1 MANTLWCTKD
11 AKRSQFNTMLSR
23 VSKRHRSHEY
33 CKKCASH
40 LLSLHNNLCLPI
52 YSVHA
57 IAVQVRT
64 MHALEHNNVLKFYA
78 W

>member
-1 MANTLWCTKD
+1 
-11 AKRSQFNTMLSR
+11 MLSK
-23 VSKRHRSHEY
+23 VLTRHRSHEY

-40 LLSLHNNLCLPI
+40 LFTLYSCLRLPI
-52 YSVHA
+52 YNVHA
-57 IAVQVRT
+57 TAVQVRT